1 MTTIQKIV
9 ATTRTAVGKGE
20 TRKIVRTQDLVPA
33 VLYGLGKENVN
44 LFVPKKEINMAL
56 VTPAPYKKPFEILVD
71 GKAIKVVL
79 ADYKIHP
86 NTALVRHVDFMRVA

>member
-1 MTTIQKIV
+1 MTTIQKIE

-20 TRKIVRTQDLVPA
+20 TRKIARTEDVVPA

-56 VTPAPYKKPFEILVD
+56 ATPALYKKPFEMFIL
-71 GKAIKVVL
+71 
-79 ADYKIHP
+79 
-86 NTALVRHVDFMRVA
+86 